1 VLQCR
6 TRILLHLVEAIGL
19 STYSNSKAGVLS
31 YLFRFEN
38 LWKQIELYEDIEK
51 SHEELMT
58 LDKSCSEF
66 INVAAHEL
74 RTPIQPILSITQI
87 LHSRINDSQLQELLH
102 IVIRNAKRLN
112 RLSDEILDV
121 TKLENQRFELKKEKF
136 NLNDIILNA
145 MDDIVLSNDFSS
157 KNLQLL
163 YEPREILLEADKSRI
178 AEVISIGSNA
188 IEFTQKGT
196 IGISVEIG
204 KTNKNNVKNWVVVS
218 VKDTGQ
224 GIDINILP
232 RLFTKFV
239 SKSHH
244 GTGLG
249 LFISKGIVKAHLGKI
264 WGENNVDGIGATFSF
279 TLPTM

>member
-1 VLQCR
+1 MYNPGPNHEKIEDVLFML
-6 TRILLHLVEAIGL
+6 I
-19 STYSNSKAGVLS
+19 
-31 YLFRFEN
+31 
-38 LWKQIELYEDIEK
+38 
-51 SHEELMT
+51 
-58 LDKSCSEF
+58 
-66 INVAAHEL
+66 
-74 RTPIQPILSITQI
+74 QI
-87 LHSRINDSQLQELLH
+87 LN
-102 IVIRNAKRLN
+102 
-112 RLSDEILDV
+112 
-121 TKLENQRFELKKEKF
+121 
-136 NLNDIILNA
+136 
-145 MDDIVLSNDFSS
+145 
-157 KNLQLL
+157 LL

-249 LFISKGIVKAHLGKI
+249 LFISKGCESSSRKNMGRKQC
-264 WGENNVDGIGATFSF
+264 
-279 TLPTM
+279 